1 MRSSQHLVFHLAF
14 AYLIGI
20 LIILNLPQ
28 LPPIYVD
35 IGLLLS
41 AVIVLLTIT
50 LKSSSRHILL
60 VLFASLVAASY
71 CLHQARDIRSEQLS
85 KASIGQKI
93 TVDGWVASLPVL
105 RETTSAKVGKPANR
119 DAQFLFRPVKQQEQ
133 EFPQTLRISWYRN
146 APELKAG
153 DFLRLTLRLKPP
165 RGRLN
170 FTGFDFERWLFRQ
183 QIGALGSVS
192 AGQFIQAQEL
202 SLVSNVQLAV
212 LKWRQQLAVDLEAV
226 SINSSTDATALI
238 RALSI
243 ADRSGIGSELRDLF
257 ARTGT
262 AHLLAISGL
271 HIGLVASFGFMLG
284 NLFFPLI
291 ARIWPRL
298 SARLGKRRLALL
310 PGMLFALTY
319 ATLAGWTLPTQR
331 AVIMLLVIAIG
342 LSLRRKINPWSGWSL
357 ALLLVLI
364 FDPLSPLDAGFWLS
378 FTAVACLILMLS
390 GRQSGR
396 RPWQSM
402 LRAQWVVVI
411 ALMPLTIL
419 LFSRIPM
426 ASLFSNLLAIPLTG
440 FLLVPLTMAAIMLI
454 GIAPGLAGLLLS
466 SVAWLLDRLVLYLQW
481 LDKVIPVIDFQLGEL
496 SSYALP
502 AIATI
507 AVLLLLLPRPMPI
520 RWLGL
525 VWLLP
530 LLLLS
535 NVNKQFRLEVL
546 DVGQGLAVLVETPN
560 ELLLYDSGP
569 GDGKGRDLV
578 ASVVQPA
585 VNNTGKE
592 LTTIVI
598 SHADLDHAG
607 GLYSLRK
614 LYPHADYFLSKP
626 TVNYAKPC
634 NTQQNIYWPNKS
646 ILKVLHPNP
655 ELPYLGN
662 DSSCVLALELAGQNV
677 LLSGD
682 IGQVIEQ
689 RILRLYPTLQA
700 DTLIIPHHG
709 SLSSSSVEFIKQI
722 NPQLALVS
730 SGFANR
736 FKLPADKVIN
746 RYLDHGS
753 KVFDTA
759 RCGAIRVDFNHN
771 GETNQLST
779 ARAKRKAI
787 WRMGGEGC

>member
-1 MRSSQHLVFHLAF
+1 MRSSQHLVSQLAF
-14 AYLIGI
+14 AYLAGI
-20 LIILNLPQ
+20 LVILNLSQ
-28 LPPIYVD
+28 LPPVYVD

-41 AVIVLLTIT
+41 AVVVLLTI
-50 LKSSSRHILL
+50 LWKCSARHILL
-60 VLFASLVAASY
+60 LFFASLLAANF
-71 CLHQARDIRSEQLS
+71 CLHKARDIRNEQLS
-85 KASIGQKI
+85 NSSIGQKI

-105 RETTSAKVGKPANR
+105 REEESVKLGEQAAR
-119 DAQFLFRPVKQQEQ
+119 DAQFLFHPLKHQKQGL
-133 EFPQTLRISWYRN
+133 PKTLRISWYRN

-153 DFLRLTLRLKPP
+153 DFLKLTLRLKPP
-165 RGRLN
+165 RGRVN
-170 FTGFDFERWLFRQ
+170 FTGFDFERWLFRH

-202 SLVSNVQLAV
+202 SLMSNTQLAV
-212 LKWRQQLAVDLEAV
+212 LKWRQQLALDLETA
-226 SINSSTDATALI
+226 SNNSSTDATALI

-243 ADRSGIGSELRDLF
+243 ADRSAIEPELRDLF

-271 HIGLVASFGFMLG
+271 HIGLVASFGFILG
-284 NLFFPLI
+284 NLAFPLL

-298 SARLGKRRLALL
+298 SARLGKRRLALF
-310 PGMLFALTY
+310 PGIAFALTY
-319 ATLAGWTLPTQR
+319 ATLAGWSLPTQR

-342 LSLRRKINPWSGWSL
+342 LSLRRKINPWAGWSL
-357 ALLLVLI
+357 ALMLVLI

-378 FTAVACLILMLS
+378 FTAVACLIVMLS

-419 LFSRIPM
+419 IFSRIPL
-426 ASLFSNLLAIPLTG
+426 ASLLSNLLAIPLTG
-440 FLLVPLTMAAIMLI
+440 FLLVPLIMVAIMLI
-454 GIAPGLAGLLLS
+454 GVAPGLVAPLLN
-466 SVAWLLDRLVLYLQW
+466 SVAWLLDTLVLYLQW
-481 LDKVIPVIDFQLGEL
+481 LDKVIPAIDFQLGEL

-502 AIATI
+502 VIATI

-520 RWLGL
+520 RWLGF

-530 LLLLS
+530 ILLQS
-535 NVNKQFRLEVL
+535 NANNQFRLEIL
-546 DVGQGLAVLVETPN
+546 DVGQGLAVLVETPD

-578 ASVVQPA
+578 SSVVQPA
-585 VNNTGKE
+585 VSNTGKA

-614 LYPHADYFLSKP
+614 TYPHVSYFFSRP
-626 TVNYAKPC
+626 AAGYAKPC
-634 NTQQNIYWPNKS
+634 NTQQSINWSKES

-662 DSSCVLALELAGQNV
+662 NSSCVLTLELAGQNV

-682 IGQVIEQ
+682 IGHVIEQ
-689 RILRLYPTLQA
+689 RILRLYPDLQA

-709 SLSSSSVEFIKQI
+709 SLSSSSVEFIQQI

-730 SGFANR
+730 AGFANR

-753 KVFDTA
+753 KVLDTA
-759 RCGAIRVDFNHN
+759 RCGAIRVDLNHN
-771 GETNQLST
+771 GETNGLST
-779 ARAKRKAI
+779 ARNQRKAI
-787 WRMGGEGC
+787 WRMGDKEC